1 MQSLPYKTA
10 MTALT
15 PDSIAG
21 TVRRKARRARDNVAA
36 AKDELAAA
44 NETLKEALP
53 RRDTD
58 AIAHAAAGT
67 VVAEEE
73 GRHAA
78 HELEVVN
85 ELLDDGSPT
94 PPVDGDR
101 GSSGE
106 GVRSLLPRLRRR
118 G

>member
-1 MQSLPYKTA
+1 

-36 AKDELAAA
+36 AKEELAAA
-44 NETLKEALP
+44 NETLRQALP

-58 AIAHAAAGT
+58 AIAQAAERTA
-67 VVAEEE
+67 VAEEE
-73 GRHAA
+73 VGQAA

-85 ELLDDGSPT
+85 ELLDDGTAPT
-94 PPVDGDR
+94 PPG
-101 GSSGE
+101 GGTHGASGE
-106 GVRSLLPRLRRR
+106 GVRSLLPRIKRP